1 MADVQL
7 AIGCRQMLKEKKYG
21 LPEVSLELVGDFYTI
36 LIGFTMEAAEADPYD
51 PQGDQLAVCKLAL
64 PCVSAFTSAVAC

>member
-1 MADVQL
+1 MNDFFLATRLFYKPLSTYHEMSGLQL

-51 PQGDQLAVCKLAL
+51 PQGD
-64 PCVSAFTSAVAC
+64 